1 VLNPAIKLYNAWVS
15 PKHNPLFVENKVINC
30 SNLVSSM
37 PMHNLGNILK
47 ILTFNTSD
55 QKLLFISKRRFMNN
69 NNFDAIIEDLSIEDL
84 RAEYAEL
91 TDSYDNL
98 MFDYETLKLKV
109 KMLEIKNRNLKA
121 KLNKSEKTQELVY
134 DGLGDR

>member
-1 VLNPAIKLYNAWVS
+1 
-15 PKHNPLFVENKVINC
+15 
-30 SNLVSSM
+30 
-37 PMHNLGNILK
+37 
-47 ILTFNTSD
+47 
-55 QKLLFISKRRFMNN
+55 MNN
-69 NNFDAIIEDLSIEDL
+69 NNFDAIIEDLNIEDL

-109 KMLEIKNRNLKA
+109 KMLEIKNLNLKA

-134 DGLGDR
+134 DGLGDK

>member
-1 VLNPAIKLYNAWVS
+1 
-15 PKHNPLFVENKVINC
+15 
-30 SNLVSSM
+30 
-37 PMHNLGNILK
+37 
-47 ILTFNTSD
+47 
-55 QKLLFISKRRFMNN
+55 MNN
-69 NNFDAIIEDLSIEDL
+69 NNFDAIIEDLNIEDL

-98 MFDYETLKLKV
+98 MFDYETLKLKI

-134 DGLGDR
+134 DGLGDK